1 MPIEDPQGQD
11 ARHRP
16 RKHDILILVLIGVLG
31 LITLIA
37 NPGYFSHDE
46 WQKFD
51 HYINHGFKSYALAYG
66 QISVGSGFGTPVR
79 PLAFLVQGVHS
90 LVFQSHPFLVHLI
103 SVANTLAVAIA
114 LYAGCMRFGLSRRS
128 AMLSAALFMLNPMT
142 TLATGWSA
150 ALMDQMY
157 VSFGLLTLYLA
168 DRYVRD
174 EQASPLS
181 LLPIA
186 ISGMAAVLS
195 KETGII
201 FPATLLLPMALTPQ
215 LVLPRWR
222 RLLVAGAAWSL
233 PILGYLLFRATA
245 IQSSFHAGQSDPYA
259 ASLRYIA
266 DNLFVYWQYPFH
278 PLIGEAIAWQ
288 SKPLWSL
295 WLAFGAHCL
304 LVAMVAVVFRWRA
317 ALLYLFFYLI
327 FLLPV
332 LFIPQKGSHYL
343 FASAIPLS
351 IALACLATHSKT
363 AVKALG
369 IALAVVL
376 VYHGLRF
383 QGEIYK
389 VGRCMDRIAI
399 TLEANHVAAGA
410 SKDVYF
416 STEEFAPKHLLL
428 RLITGRDQVGGH
440 KGVNLHANE
449 VDQAAPQGALALKL
463 NKQCLLTPV
472 PAQ

>member
-1 MPIEDPQGQD
+1 MPIEDLQRHG
-11 ARHRP
+11 ARHPP

-66 QISVGSGFGTPVR
+66 QISAGSGFGTPVR
-79 PLAFLVQGVHS
+79 PLAFLVQGIHS

-114 LYAGCMRFGLSRRS
+114 LYAGCLRFGLTRRN
-128 AMLSAALFMLNPMT
+128 AMWCAVLFMLNPMT
-142 TLATGWSA
+142 TLATGWPA

-168 DRYVRD
+168 DRYIRD
-174 EQASPLS
+174 EQASYLS

-186 ISGMAAVLS
+186 ICGMAAVLS

-215 LVLPRWR
+215 LVLRRWR

-245 IQSSFHAGQSDPYA
+245 IQSSFHASQSDPYA
-259 ASLRYIA
+259 ASLSYIA

-278 PLIGEAIAWQ
+278 PLIGEAVVWQ

-295 WLAFGAHCL
+295 WVAFGVHCL
-304 LVAMVAVVFRWRA
+304 LLAMVTVVFRWRA
-317 ALLYLFFYLI
+317 ALLYLFFYLV

-351 IALACLATHSKT
+351 VALACLATHAKA
-363 AVKALG
+363 AVRALG
-369 IALAVVL
+369 IVLALVL

-399 TLEANHVAAGA
+399 TLEASHLAAGA
-410 SKDVYF
+410 PKDVYF
-416 STEEFAPKHLLL
+416 STEKFAPKHLLL
-428 RLITGRDQVGGH
+428 RLITGRDQIGEH
-440 KGVNLHANE
+440 SGVNLHANE
-449 VDQAAPQGALALKL
+449 VGQAPPQGALALKL

>member
-1 MPIEDPQGQD
+1 MPIEDLQRAD
-11 ARHRP
+11 AQHRP

-51 HYINHGFKSYALAYG
+51 HYISHGFKSYVLAYG

-79 PLAFLVQGVHS
+79 PLAFLVQGIHS
-90 LVFQSHPFLVHLI
+90 LIFQSHPFLVHLI

-114 LYAGCMRFGLSRRS
+114 LYAGCMRFGLARRS
-128 AMLSAALFMLNPMT
+128 AMWCAALFMLNPMT

-168 DRYVRD
+168 DRYIRD
-174 EQASPLS
+174 KESS
-181 LLPIA
+181 HFFLPWIA
-186 ISGMAAVLS
+186 LTGMAAVLS

-201 FPATLLLPMALTPQ
+201 FPATLILLLALTPQ
-215 LVLPRWR
+215 LVLTRWR
-222 RLLVAGAAWSL
+222 RLLAAGAAWSL
-233 PILGYLLFRATA
+233 PILAYLLFRASA
-245 IQSSFHAGQSDPYA
+245 IHSSFHAGQSDPYA
-259 ASLRYIA
+259 ASLHYIA
-266 DNLFVYWQYPFH
+266 DNLFVYWLYPFH
-278 PLIGEAIAWQ
+278 PLIGEAITWQ
-288 SKPLWSL
+288 AKSPWSL
-295 WLAFGAHCL
+295 WLAFGVHCL
-304 LVAMVAVVFRWRA
+304 LLAVVAAVFRWQA
-317 ALLYLFFYLI
+317 ALLYLFFYLV

-351 IALACLATHSKT
+351 IALGCLATHAKT
-363 AVKALG
+363 AIRALG
-369 IALAVVL
+369 IVLSLLL

-383 QGEIYK
+383 QGDIYK

-399 TLEANHVAAGA
+399 TLEASHLAAGA
-410 SKDVYF
+410 PKDVYF
-416 STEEFAPKHLLL
+416 SAEDLAPKHLLL
-428 RLITGRDQVGGH
+428 RLITGRDQVGEH
-440 KGVNLHANE
+440 SGVNLHANE
-449 VDQAAPQGALALKL
+449 VGQTPPQDALALEL
-463 NKQCLLTPV
+463 NKSCLLTPSS
-472 PAQ
+472 AQ